1 MFFSDEIR
9 RTAHARIDRFHRE
22 AAARTHR
29 RSFRSAVAT
38 RLHRVATWIEPQKSR
53 PQGARYASE

>member
-9 RTAHARIDRFHRE
+9 RTAHERIDRFHRE
-22 AAARTHR
+22 AEIASYRP
-29 RSFRSAVAT
+29 SFRRRAAAAF
-38 RLHRVATWIEPQKSR
+38 RRIAAWIEPNTPR